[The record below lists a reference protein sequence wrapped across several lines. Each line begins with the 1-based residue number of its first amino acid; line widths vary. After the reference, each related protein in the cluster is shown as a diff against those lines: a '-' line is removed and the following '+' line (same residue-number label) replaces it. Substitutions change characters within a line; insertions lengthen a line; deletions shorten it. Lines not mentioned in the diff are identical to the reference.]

1 MNPVPV
7 SLPTPAA
14 PRWLRATAW
23 FARLAFGTLLMV
35 WILLLASWG
44 LLHGWIVPRIS
55 EFRPMVEEQ
64 ATRAL
69 GVPVRIGRI
78 TAESVGWV
86 PSFAVHDIGFHDTKD
101 RPALSLGLVVVS
113 LSPQS
118 LMRLGFDQLYIDK
131 PQLDIRRAPDG
142 RITVAGLSTE
152 GDGPQDDRAMEWL
165 LDQKEVV
172 IRNGSIRWTDEQ
184 RRAPPLVLTELDLLM
199 RNSARRHAFRVDARL
214 PADWGGEKFTAMA
227 QFRQPLL
234 SLQKS
239 EWRAWDGRIYASA
252 AGVDVAQLR
261 KYMDFGQQLTQG
273 RGALRA
279 WVDVKKGELVSGT
292 VDMALAEVSASLG
305 QGLEP
310 LTLHSITG
318 RMGLTPLDGGFE
330 FSANGLQFLTSD
342 GRHWPGGSMRLRWLD
357 ATIRQ
362 NAKAELHADRLDL
375 QALAQIGTQLPLEP
389 RIHAALRTYAPSGMI
404 EMLDARWEAAP
415 LTGGRPKF
423 SVKGRAHNL
432 HIDAGQLP
440 TLPQTDTEVSHALGT
455 PGVHGAEVDFDLNQ
469 SGGKGRI
476 SIQSGSL
483 TFPGVFAEPVVPMD
497 KLSADLQWTVTSAS
511 MGKAG
516 AKPGAKVDEE
526 SADHIHV
533 QLQRLSFSN
542 QDAEG
547 EAQGSW
553 RTSDGSRNS
562 SRFPGVLDLQ
572 GSLSRGEA
580 VQTHRY
586 LPLVIPVVAR
596 DYVRNAIQQGR
607 VSGARFKLKG
617 DLYDMPFS
625 DPKKGEFRISASF
638 KNGSFAYVPSQM
650 TGTGAPQWP
659 ALTQLAGE
667 LVVDRTSLVVKGVTG
682 KIDGLAGAQ
691 IIRGE
696 GLIANL
702 GANLAVQVS
711 VDARGPV
718 TDGLAFVTRSPI
730 NGWTG
735 QALAKASATGNADYR
750 VRLNL
755 PIAEIEKSK
764 VQGTVTLAN
773 SDVQISPE
781 IPAFSRV
788 RGQVLFSETG
798 FNLQGIQSVFLGG
811 DLRAEG
817 GTVRSL
823 GAAMGPQKAE
833 TSILIK
839 GQGTV
844 TAEGLRQATEL
855 GLVSRLAHS
864 ASGSAAYTAS
874 VGIRRGVT
882 EISVISNLQGLALN
896 LPPPL
901 NKSAEVALPLRFENA
916 LLPNGAGVPATR
928 LHDQLLV
935 DLGRVGSVQFVR
947 DLAGTEPRVL
957 RGGIGVGLLDGEN
970 IPMMDDGVAANIR
983 LQTVDLDAWDAAIS
997 RAAGAKINPTAD
1009 SGSGATPAAMAYLPT
1024 VIALRAKELQFGG
1037 HSLHDVVSGGGRE
1050 GINWRANLDSSEL
1063 SGYVDYR
1070 QSQGGNPGRVYAR
1083 LSRLNIP
1090 ASAQNE
1096 VEALLDEQ
1104 PATIPALDIVVENME
1119 LRGKRLGRV
1128 EIEAINRSQ
1137 GVALGDSVNSG
1148 VREWRLNK
1156 FNVIVPEAK
1165 FSAVGNWTA
1174 LGVSKTAGELPVER
1188 SGRSLPEQ
1196 RRTALN
1202 YTLDIAN
1209 AGELLTRLGMK
1220 DVVGQGHGKLAGQ
1233 LAWIGSPLALDYP
1246 SLGGQFNVDLETGQF
1261 LKVPL
1266 GGGAKLLGVLSLQSL
1281 PRRLALD
1288 FRDVF
1293 SEGFSFDFLRGDV
1306 HIEQGIAVTNNLQ
1319 MKGVSAAVLMEGK
1332 ADIAKET
1339 QDLKVVVVPEINA
1352 GTASLVAG
1360 VINPVIG
1367 LTTFLTQMI
1376 LRQPLISAATREFHI
1391 DGTWSDPKITP
1402 VERKAGEPSK

>member
-1 MNPVPV
+1 
-7 SLPTPAA
+7 
-14 PRWLRATAW
+14 
-23 FARLAFGTLLMV
+23 
-35 WILLLASWG
+35 
-44 LLHGWIVPRIS
+44 
-55 EFRPMVEEQ
+55 MVEEQ

-69 GVPVRIGRI
+69 GVPVRIGSI

-86 PSFAVHDIGFHDTKD
+86 PSFAVHDISFHDSKD
-101 RPALSLGLVVVS
+101 RPALSLGLVLVS

-131 PQLDIRRAPDG
+131 PELDIRRAPDG
-142 RITVAGLSTE
+142 RVTVAGLSTE

-172 IRNGSIRWTDEQ
+172 IRNGSIRWTDDQ
-184 RRAPPLVLTELDLLM
+184 RRAPPLVLTQVDLLM
-199 RNSARRHAFRVDARL
+199 RNTARRHAFRVDAQL
-214 PADWGGEKFTAMA
+214 PSGWGNEKFTAMA

-239 EWRAWDGRIYASA
+239 EWRAWDGRMYANA

-261 KYMDFGQQLTQG
+261 KYMDFGQQLMQG

-318 RMGLTPLDGGFE
+318 RMGLTPLEGGFE

-342 GRHWPGGSMRLRWLD
+342 GRHWPSGNMRLRWLE
-357 ATIRQ
+357 ATPRQ
-362 NAKAELHADRLDL
+362 SAKADLHADRLDL

-404 EMLDARWEAAP
+404 EMLDARWEASAMP
-415 LTGGRPKF
+415 GGRPKF
-423 SVKGRAHNL
+423 SAKGRAHNL
-432 HIDAGQLP
+432 HIDAGQLSTQP
-440 TLPQTDTEVSHALGT
+440 NADPEVRPALGT
-455 PGVHGAEVDFDLNQ
+455 PGVHGAELDFDLNQ

-476 SIQSGSL
+476 NIQAGSM
-483 TFPGVFAEPVVPMD
+483 TFPGVFAEPVIPMD
-497 KLSADLQWTVTSAS
+497 KLSADLQWTVTPVAAP
-511 MGKAG
+511 KAG
-516 AKPGAKVDEE
+516 GKPGAKIDEK
-526 SADHIHV
+526 SADHINV
-533 QLQRLSFSN
+533 QFHRLIFSN
-542 QDAEG
+542 QDVEG

-553 RTSDGSRNS
+553 RTSDGSKNTA
-562 SRFPGVLDLQ
+562 RFPGVLDLQ
-572 GSLSRGEA
+572 GTLSRGDA

-586 LPLVIPVVAR
+586 LPLVIPVAAR
-596 DYVRNAIQQGR
+596 DYVRNAILQGR

-625 DPKKGEFRISASF
+625 DPKKGEFRISANF
-638 KNGSFAYVPSQM
+638 KNGSFAYVPPQIMGNS
-650 TGTGAPQWP
+650 TSQWP

-667 LVVDRTSLVVKGVTG
+667 LVVDRTSLTVKGVTG
-682 KIDGLAGAQ
+682 KVDGLAGAQ
-691 IIRGE
+691 IVRGE
-696 GLIANL
+696 GLVANL

-735 QALAKASATGNADYR
+735 QALAKATATGNADYR

-764 VQGTVTLAN
+764 VQGTVTVAN

-788 RGQVLFSETG
+788 KGAVLFSETG
-798 FNLQGIQSVFLGG
+798 FSLQGIQAVLLGG
-811 DLRAEG
+811 DIRADG
-817 GTVRSL
+817 GTVRPASNAL
-823 GAAMGPQKAE
+823 MGAQKTE
-833 TSILIK
+833 PSILIK

-844 TAEGLRQATEL
+844 TAEGLRLATEL
-855 GLVSRLAHS
+855 GLISRLAHS
-864 ASGSAAYTAS
+864 ASGSASYTAS

-882 EISVISNLQGLALN
+882 EISVLSNLQGLALN

-957 RGGIGVGLLDGEN
+957 RGGIGVGLLDGET

-983 LQTVDLDAWDAAIS
+983 LQTVDLDAWEAAIS
-997 RAAGAKINPTAD
+997 RAAGAKINPMAD
-1009 SGSGATPAAMAYLPT
+1009 SGGGAAPAAMAYLPT

-1137 GVALGDSVNSG
+1137 GAALGESVTSG

-1174 LGVSKTAGELPVER
+1174 IGASKTAAVQPVER
-1188 SGRSLPEQ
+1188 GGRSLPEK

-1220 DVVGQGHGKLAGQ
+1220 DMVGQGHGKLAGQ
-1233 LAWIGSPLALDYP
+1233 LTWTGSPLALDYP
-1246 SLGGQFNVDLETGQF
+1246 SLGGQFNVDLENGQF

-1306 HIEQGIAVTNNLQ
+1306 QIEQGIAVTNNLQ